1 MPIEPELVVNIA
13 VKEPPSGFENPTQWA
28 SPSTPGHGGHSSG
41 NHSRIIAQQLTSIT
55 TMPAQDAN
63 KSPPAGQNIVPP
75 SQEDSETEEVMIGL
89 HDDYTACS
97 RQLRTLQSRLEMT
110 LDKMFIPTT

>member
-1 MPIEPELVVNIA
+1 MPTEPELVVNID
-13 VKEPPSGFENPTQWA
+13 VKEPPSGFENSTQWA
-28 SPSTPGHGGHSSG
+28 SPSTPGHGGHNSG

-75 SQEDSETEEVMIGL
+75 SQEDSETEEVMIAL